1 MTAEKRPRM
10 EELLAELGQDK
21 LIGDLVRHSRV
32 VPACPARY
40 ASPRTPLPHALAG
53 ALDSLGIHRLYSHQ
67 AEALDH
73 LATGRNVLAVTP
85 TASGKSLVFAL
96 PVLQSILED
105 RSTRALF
112 LYPTKALARDQ
123 IAGLRRLALAASP
136 LRPPTF
142 EIYDGDTT
150 QHQRRKIRADPPNV
164 LITNPDML
172 HFSILANHHAW
183 EPFLGNLLWVVL
195 DELHVYRGMFGAHVH
210 HVLRRLKR
218 LAGHRRPLRF
228 VAASA
233 TIGNPEE
240 FARTLTGE
248 PFAAVTASG
257 AAGSE
262 RRVLF
267 LNPVMVSPY
276 TVAVRVV
283 AAAARAGL
291 RTIAFTK
298 ARRITE
304 LLHTWLVRQE
314 PGLAGQVAP
323 YRAGYLPEERRR
335 IEERLFRGDLKAVL
349 TTSALEL
356 GIDVGSLDICVLVGY
371 PGSLMSSWQRIGRV
385 GRTGRPA
392 LVVMIAMPDTLDQ
405 YVISNPDRFFG
416 DSFEKAVLD
425 PSNEVVAGSHL
436 VCAAAEKPLCRTE
449 LREDDGGLERLAEK
463 LVEGGDLAED
473 GAGERFCS
481 FRLKPHRHMNL
492 RGAGRPFTIVEAGN
506 GQVLG
511 TIDGGRVYQECHP
524 DAIYLHGGR
533 TLKIRELDEDKRT
546 VAAEPF
552 DADYFTVVLGE
563 KETEILEVRE
573 IRQRDHHRAGYG
585 RLKVTTRI
593 HGYQKKQLFGGG
605 TISEHPLQV
614 PEQVYETTGFWIEMP
629 SGWAAEFA
637 SRELHFMGGI
647 HAVEHALIG
656 LFPLLAI
663 SDRGDIGGISHT
675 GHPQLNGPGIFI
687 YDGVPGGA
695 GLAERGFRDLESL
708 LRQTLEHV
716 AACSCED
723 GCPGC
728 IHSPKCGNGNRP
740 LDKVACLRVLE
751 GILGLGELSKLDTA
765 AEQPLQ
771 PEPPAHEATPRKRHG
786 IIRAPEKARA
796 PAGKILVLDLETRRS
811 AEEVGGWGNAHRMG
825 LALAVVYDVGKQAY
839 RTYFEEDVDRLL
851 LDLLTAHQVVGFN
864 LDRFD
869 LRVLSGY
876 TDGDLGRVRTCDLLA
891 LVHARLGYRLSLQH
905 LSEVNLGESKTG
917 TGLQS
922 LQWWKEGK
930 IDLIE
935 SYCRKD
941 VEMTRRLWEIGRSR
955 GYLLYKD
962 KRDRTL
968 RIPAD
973 W

>member
-1 MTAEKRPRM
+1 MQ
-10 EELLAELGQDK
+10 ELLKTLRDDS
-21 LIGDLVRHSRV
+21 LVGDLIRHSRHV
-32 VPACPARY
+32 QGSPAKY
-40 ASPRTPLPHALAG
+40 ASPREPLEPVLAN

-67 AEALDH
+67 AEALDL
-73 LATGRNVLAVTP
+73 LADGRNVLVATP

-96 PVLQSILED
+96 PVLQSILAD
-105 RSTRALF
+105 RNSRALF
-112 LYPTKALARDQ
+112 LYPTKALAQDQ
-123 IAGLRRLALAASP
+123 IAGLRKLAMAASP
-136 LRPPTF
+136 LNPPSF

-150 QHQRRKIRADPPNV
+150 QHQRKKIRADPPNV

-172 HFSILANHHAW
+172 HFSLLANHQSW
-183 EPFLGNLLWVVL
+183 EPFLRNLKWVVL

-218 LAGHRRPLRF
+218 LAGGGKPPRI

-240 FARTLTGE
+240 FAGTLTGE
-248 PFAAVTASG
+248 TFTAVTASG
-257 AAGSE
+257 AAGAE
-262 RRVLF
+262 RHVMF

-283 AAAARAGL
+283 AAAAKAGL

-314 PGLAGQVAP
+314 PELAGQVAP

-356 GIDVGSLDICVLVGY
+356 GIDVGGLDVCVLVGY

-392 LVVMIAMPDTLDQ
+392 LVVMVAMPDTLDQ
-405 YVISNPDRFFG
+405 YVISHPDRFFG
-416 DSFEKAVLD
+416 DGFEQAVLD
-425 PSNEVVAGSHL
+425 PTNEVVAARHL
-436 VCAAAEKPLCRTE
+436 VCAAAETPLRRDE
-449 LREDDGGLERLAEK
+449 LREDGDRLERLAEQ
-463 LVEGGDLAED
+463 LVDDGELAED
-473 GAGERFCS
+473 EAGERFIS

-492 RGAGRPFTIVEAGN
+492 RGAGRPFTILEAGT
-506 GQVLG
+506 GTVLG
-511 TIDGGRVYQECHP
+511 SIDGGRVYQECHP

-533 TLKIRELDEDKRT
+533 TLRIRELDVDKRVVT
-546 VAAEPF
+546 AEPYA
-552 DADYFTVVLGE
+552 ADYYTVVLGE
-563 KETEILEVRE
+563 KETEILEVCETRE
-573 IRQRDHHRAGYG
+573 MDYHRAGYG
-585 RLKVTTRI
+585 RLKVTVRI
-593 HGYQKKQLFGGG
+593 HGYQKKKIFGGE
-605 TISEHPLQV
+605 TISEYPLEA
-614 PEQVYETTGFWIEMP
+614 PEQIYETTGFWIEMP
-629 SGWAAEFA
+629 TGWAAEFA
-637 SRELHFMGGI
+637 ARERHFMGGI
-647 HAVEHALIG
+647 HAAEHALIG

-687 YDGVPGGA
+687 YDGTPGGA
-695 GLAERGFRDLESL
+695 GLAERGYRDLESL
-708 LRQTLEHV
+708 LRQTLAHV
-716 AACSCED
+716 VGCPCED

-740 LDKVACLRVLE
+740 LDKIACREVLE
-751 GILGLGELSKLDTA
+751 GMLGEGDLPRIGDA
-765 AEQPLQ
+765 REIVVQAE
-771 PEPPAHEATPRKRHG
+771 PEPATVEQSGPRKRHG
-786 IIRAPEKARA
+786 IVRAPEREKPRD
-796 PAGKILVLDLETRRS
+796 GKVLVMDLETRRS
-811 AEEVGGWGNAHRMG
+811 AEEVGGWGNADRMG
-825 LALAVVYDVGKQAY
+825 LALAVVYDVNRQEY

-851 LDLLTAHQVVGFN
+851 LDLLTADQVVGFN
-864 LDRFD
+864 VDRFD
-869 LRVLSGY
+869 LKVLSGY
-876 TDGDLGRVRTCDLLA
+876 TDGDLGRVRTCDLLTR
-891 LVHARLGYRLSLQH
+891 VHGKLGYRLSLQH
-905 LSEVNLGESKTG
+905 LSEVNLGESKSG
-917 TGLQS
+917 SGLDS
-922 LQWWKEGK
+922 LKWWKEGK

-941 VEMTRRLWEIGRSR
+941 VEMTRKLWETGRSR
-955 GYLLYKD
+955 GYLLYRD